1 MKILKVGGGSSI
13 NWDYVGEDVAQ
24 FLKKEQ
30 LIIVHGAGS
39 IRDKIAT
46 QLNAPSRT
54 IISPSG
60 FSSTYTDKKAIEVFL
75 MVYAGL
81 MNKQIVAKLQSYG
94 VNALGLSGVDGKLW
108 QAKRKKEILSQE
120 GQKIK
125 VIRDS
130 YTGRVEKINTQ
141 LLSLLLNNKYVPV
154 ICPPAISEECE
165 IVNTDNDTATA
176 VLAHEMKCKEIIM
189 LFEAPGLLK
198 NHKDESTLVKHIP
211 KEKIDDY
218 LTYAQG
224 KMKKK
229 LLGAKNSFAN
239 GVTKI
244 YWGDGRVSHPISRL
258 LNGEGT
264 IIS

>member
-13 NWDYVGEDVAQ
+13 NWDYISEDVAQ

-30 LIIVHGAGS
+30 LIIVHGAGA
-39 IRDKIAT
+39 IRDKIAS
-46 QLNAPSRT
+46 QLNTPSRT

-60 FSSTYTDKKAIEVFL
+60 FPSTYTDKKAMEVFL

-81 MNKQIVAKLQSYG
+81 INKQIVAKLQSYG
-94 VNALGLSGVDGKLW
+94 VNAVGLSGVDGRLW

-120 GQKIK
+120 GSKIK
-125 VIRDS
+125 VIKDS
-130 YTGRVEKINTQ
+130 YTGRVEKINTS
-141 LLSLLLNNKYVPV
+141 LLSLLLDHKYVPV

-176 VLAHEMKCKEIIM
+176 VLAREMKCAEILM

-198 NHKDESTLVKHIP
+198 DHKDESSIIKHIP
-211 KEKIDDY
+211 KNKIDDY
-218 LTYAQG
+218 LKYAQG
-224 KMKKK
+224 RMKKK
-229 LLGAKNSFAN
+229 LLGAKKAFEG
-239 GVTKI
+239 GVTKM
-244 YWGDGRVSHPISRL
+244 YWGDGRIPHPISRL
-258 LNGEGT
+258 LKGEGT

>member
-13 NWDYVGEDVAQ
+13 NWGYISEDVAQ

-30 LIIVHGAGS
+30 LILVHGAGA

-46 QLNAPSRT
+46 QLNAPTRT

-60 FSSTYTDKKAIEVFL
+60 FPSTHTDKKAIEIFL
-75 MVYAGL
+75 MVYPGL
-81 MNKQIVAKLQSYG
+81 VNKQIVAKLQSYG
-94 VNALGLSGVDGKLW
+94 VNAVGLSGVDGRLW

-120 GQKIK
+120 GSKIK

-130 YTGRVEKINTQ
+130 YTGRVEKINTS
-141 LLSLLLNNKYVPV
+141 LLSLLLDHKYVPV

-198 NHKDESTLVKHIP
+198 DHKDESSIIRHIP
-211 KEKIDDY
+211 KNKIDDY
-218 LTYAQG
+218 LKYAQG
-224 KMKKK
+224 RMKKK
-229 LLGAKNSFAN
+229 LLGAKQAFST

-244 YWGDGRVSHPISRL
+244 YWGDGRVPHPISRL
-258 LNGEGT
+258 LTGEGT